1 MKKKLITSLIAV
13 VLLLSSVLV
22 VCAACETRDYNHT
35 IYFYSSQ
42 GATASTV
49 TQQAIDAFQAK
60 FPGWKVQH
68 VRPGGYDEVRD
79 KVSTELSSDMQPDLA
94 YCYPDHVAMYIQ
106 SRQILDF
113 DQFIYSTETVPGKK
127 VTTNQDANGNVT
139 TTTEDA
145 DFSVGYENEEFTTD
159 FYDMYLKDGYAE
171 SFEDYDKYG
180 YEAGKL
186 LALPFVRSTE
196 IMYYNKTALDELGYD
211 PATTWDELWTQCR
224 QIHSKW
230 PKAMPLAYDSE
241 ANWFIIMCEQNGWD
255 YTTNDNITK
264 PADHY
269 QFNNENT
276 QKWLTELRQLY
287 LDKLFITKQAYNGQ
301 YTSSL
306 FIKGVANNAGG
317 AVYCIGSSGGASN
330 QSTNNFTVGVAP
342 IPGSNLS
349 DGSVNYS
356 NISQGPSLC
365 MFRCNKADNPD
376 EKAKMTFM
384 FVKELLDAEFQA
396 KFVESSGYSSVR
408 KSTEQ
413 TETYKNFISKSSVKS
428 EVVKLSQQ
436 MMQQEL
442 FFVSP
447 SFIGSSKARTQVG
460 NALYLAMTGQN
471 TPAKALEIAYRN
483 CAGAIR

>member
-1 MKKKLITSLIAV
+1 MRKKLITSFLALA
-13 VLLLSSVLV
+13 LLLSSILV
-22 VCAACETRDYNHT
+22 ICAACQTRDYNHT

-42 GATASTV
+42 GATASVV
-49 TQQAIDAFQAK
+49 TQQAIESFEAK
-60 FPGWKVQH
+60 FPGWKVKH
-68 VRPGGYDEVRD
+68 DRPGGYDQVRD

-94 YCYPDHVAMYIQ
+94 YCYPDHVAMYLQ
-106 SRQILDF
+106 SRQILAFDDF
-113 DQFIYSTETVPGKK
+113 INSTETVPGYK
-127 VTTNQDANGNVT
+127 VTKIQDDKGNIT
-139 TTTEDA
+139 TTTEEA
-145 DFSVGYENEEFTTD
+145 DFPVGYENEEFTTD
-159 FYDMYLKDGYAE
+159 FYSMYLKDGYAE

-180 YEAGKL
+180 YTKGTL

-196 IMYYNKTALDELGYD
+196 IMYYNKTALDELGLD
-211 PATTWDELWTQCR
+211 PAETWDELWTQCK

-241 ANWFIIMCEQNGWD
+241 ANWFIIMCEQNGWK
-255 YTTNDNITK
+255 YTTNDNVTK

-269 QFNNENT
+269 QFNNSDTE
-276 QKWLTELRQLY
+276 KWLQEIREHY
-287 LDKLFITKQAYNGQ
+287 LDKLLITKQAYNGQ

-306 FIKGVANNAGG
+306 FTKGVANNAAG

-396 KFVESSGYSSVR
+396 KFVESSGYMSVR

-413 TETYKNFISKSSVKS
+413 TQTYLDFINKTSVKS
-428 EVVKLSQQ
+428 EVVKLSQK
-436 MMQQEL
+436 MMEDEL

-471 TPAKALEIAYRN
+471 TPAKALEIAFRN
-483 CAGAIR
+483 CAGAIK